1 MRSAVEADT
10 GCVSVVSGPEQRWG
24 AVAGDLGWAAPGY
37 VCVLLLRP
45 VGVWVGKKA
54 SEKSEKKESGFVSC
68 VFLSHG
74 SCKFAD
80 SEARGYLCTVS
91 KLCVP
96 NRLHWAAA
104 SFKYGSS
111 SLIRS
116 EQGQRT

>member
-1 MRSAVEADT
+1 M
-10 GCVSVVSGPEQRWG
+10 SGPEQRWG
-24 AVAGDLGWAAPGY
+24 AERAISGGQRQRMYAPYCCLPLAFGLAKKQAG
-37 VCVLLLRP
+37 
-45 VGVWVGKKA
+45 KA
-54 SEKSEKKESGFVSC
+54 TEESGFVLC
-68 VFLSHG
+68 FFLSHG

-80 SEARGYLCTVS
+80 FRSAGLFMHGV
-91 KLCVP
+91 KAVCVP